1 MSTPV
6 RPLILLAAV
15 DYSELSETVLQ
26 QALALARHAPSAEL
40 HCLHVNRHSPSE
52 DARGAQRKELSEWL
66 DGWLRGAGEIP
77 ESVRV
82 VAHQAL
88 GEPIQLILETASDLS
103 ADLVVVGTHD
113 PRGIDRLLMGS
124 VAEAVVRKAGCTV
137 VVVRPK
143 IHSETSSDIE
153 PPCARCLDVREE
165 SQGNRYW
172 CEQHIERHGRR
183 HSYYHPRARTW
194 SKYRFMI

>member
-1 MSTPV
+1 
-6 RPLILLAAV
+6 
-15 DYSELSETVLQ
+15 
-26 QALALARHAPSAEL
+26 
-40 HCLHVNRHSPSE
+40 
-52 DARGAQRKELSEWL
+52 
-66 DGWLRGAGEIP
+66 
-77 ESVRV
+77 
-82 VAHQAL
+82 
-88 GEPIQLILETASDLS
+88 
-103 ADLVVVGTHD
+103 
-113 PRGIDRLLMGS
+113 
-124 VAEAVVRKAGCTV
+124 VVRKAGCTV